1 VQVDG
6 ILPVKTAQNVAG
18 NCRIEIIDEAQKYVW
33 KVLGVTTS
41 SIEGG
46 DGNKE
51 FLIGAVK
58 L

>member
-1 VQVDG
+1 
-6 ILPVKTAQNVAG
+6 LPVKAAQNAAG
-18 NCRIEIIDEAQKYVW
+18 NCRIGIIGEAQKYVW

-41 SIEGG
+41 SMEGG

>member
-1 VQVDG
+1 
-6 ILPVKTAQNVAG
+6 LPVKTAKNAAG

-33 KVLGVTTS
+33 KFLGVTTS

-46 DGNKE
+46 DGNKK

-58 L
+58 F